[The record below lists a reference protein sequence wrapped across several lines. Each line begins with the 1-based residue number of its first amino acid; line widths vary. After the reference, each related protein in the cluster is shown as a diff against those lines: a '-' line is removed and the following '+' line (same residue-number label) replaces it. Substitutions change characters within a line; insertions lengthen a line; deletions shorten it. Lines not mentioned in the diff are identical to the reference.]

1 MTGPRPK
8 MADKLRQSQ
17 TAAGSP
23 KDELIRERGVQPAK
37 TEPATVPPG
46 PALVPLTS
54 VLCTEELHSRPPR
67 PADYQTENRALL
79 LLTQA
84 LADAP
89 GTILQTLADTL
100 LEVFQVQ
107 SAGISLLTQ
116 DQKSFFLPAIAGLW
130 KPHIGGDMPRNFSPC
145 GDVLDLNATQL
156 FKRPEQR
163 YPHLLA
169 ATPPAEEALLT
180 PFYVAGKLAG
190 TIWVVAHDGRRKFDP
205 EDLRQLENL
214 ARFASAAYQAASL
227 DTTREQGRAALIAV
241 EDAVQSGQAI
251 ERLDTQIRESD
262 ERYRALFESMDE
274 GFCII
279 EKIEGEA
286 GQPFDFRY
294 VQANPA
300 FAVQSGFSGV
310 LGRTLRQVLPDES
323 EKWLLTYDAV
333 LKTGEPIRFERG
345 LVSQGRVLELHAFRV
360 EDDTHRH
367 VGVGFKDITE
377 RKRSEEQLRQNRDT
391 FFNLVE
397 NAPFGVYVVD
407 AQFRLSQVS
416 NAAQKVFSHVRPLIG
431 RDFEEVLRSVWA
443 DPFASEAI
451 GRFRHTLETG
461 EPYAAP
467 NTIQLRNDIP
477 EVESYDWKIE
487 RITLPNGEFGVVC
500 YFYDVTERL
509 HAADA
514 LRESEAF
521 NRSIIESSPDCVKI
535 LDLQGNLLS
544 ILTGQKLLGIEDI
557 QPFLRKSWIDFW
569 KDGDKQAARAVT
581 NAAQAGGKGSFVGFF
596 RTPLGD
602 PKWWDVAV
610 SPILD
615 LNGKPVRLLAVSR
628 EVTQRRQAE
637 LNSEFLASVSR
648 DLVHWASVD
657 EMMQTVG
664 AKIAAYL
671 QLSLC
676 AFVEINEAADQVLI
690 NHDWHR
696 EDVPSLVGIHRLA
709 DFVGD
714 EFIQVARGGEVIV
727 VRDAV
732 ADPYTDPEKF
742 AALKIASFICVPLIR
757 DGQWRFALCLYKDV
771 AYDWRDDEI
780 ELARELTARIWTRL
794 ERLRAEA
801 ALRESEQR
809 YRTLFESIDEGF
821 CIIEKVEADADAL
834 SGEARAPLDFR
845 YIEANAAFEVQSGVR
860 DVVGKTIRQVLPG
873 ITDDWLLTYD
883 AVLRTGKSTRF
894 ERGFVDKGRVR
905 ELEVYTFRVKAKT
918 QACVAAIFRDI
929 TVRKQ
934 AEKAL
939 LQLTAQFKTLIDEA
953 PLGIYMIDADLCIR
967 QVNSTALP
975 AFGNIPDLIGRDF
988 AEVLHILWSKAQA
1001 DEFVKQFR
1009 HTLETGEPCFVPQMI
1024 EKRSDRQTT
1033 EYYEW
1038 QINRIALPEGGF
1050 GVVCYFRDI
1059 SERVLAQQQ
1068 VLESEA
1074 RYRNLFNSMDEG
1086 FCIIEMIFD
1095 EHEKPVDWR
1104 YLEVN
1109 PSFEKQTG
1117 ISDIKGKRIRQL
1129 APDHE
1134 EYWFDTYGK
1143 VLLTGEPV
1151 RFENEAHA
1159 MDRWFDLYAFKVGGP
1174 ESRKVAV
1181 LFTNITER
1189 NTLERQLHEHAQEL
1203 ADLHR
1208 RKDEFLAMLSHELRS
1223 PLAPISSAVHL
1234 LRLQKNEEPVQ
1245 RQARIVIERQVGQL
1259 KHLVDDLLEVSRI
1272 TTGRV
1277 QLRRERITLNGI
1289 VERALETARP
1299 LIRQR
1304 RHELT
1309 VTLPPQPVWL
1319 HADAARLEQVVVNLL
1334 TNAAKYTDEG
1344 GHIGMTVQQE
1354 GDAAVLRVRDTGVG
1368 IAPELLP
1375 RIFELFTQAERSL
1388 DRSQGGLGIG
1398 LCLVQRLVEL
1408 HAGTVEAYSVLGQGS
1423 EFVVRLPVVTIS
1435 MPPLLSPATET
1446 NQPSAKS
1453 CSVLVVDDNLDTAQS
1468 LADLL
1473 EMSGHEVRMAHDGP
1487 TAVETALAWQP
1498 DVVLLDL
1505 GLPGLNGL
1513 EVATRIRRQPMR
1525 KNIVLVALTGYGQET
1540 DRQRSHEAGF
1550 DHHLVK
1556 PADFGVVQKIL
1567 AAVLE
1572 GDAKPTEQASSSPI

>member
-323 EKWLLTYDAV
+323 EEWLLSYDAV

-397 NAPFGVYVVD
+397 NAPVGVYVVD

-664 AKIAAYL
+664 AKIAAYQ
-671 QLSLC
+671 QLSIC
-676 AFVEINEAADQVLI
+676 AFVEINEAADQVVI

-696 EDVPSLVGIHRLA
+696 EDVPSLVGAHRLA
-709 DFVGD
+709 DFVED
-714 EFIQVARGGEVIV
+714 EFIQVARAGEVIV
-727 VRDAV
+727 VRDTV
-732 ADPYTDPEKF
+732 ADPRTDHEKF
-742 AALKIASFICVPLIR
+742 AALKIASFLCVPLIR

-771 AYDWRDDEI
+771 AYDWREDEI

-794 ERLRAEA
+794 ERLRAED
-801 ALRESEQR
+801 ALRESEKR

-821 CIIEKVEADADAL
+821 CIIEKVEAGADAL
-834 SGEARAPLDFR
+834 TGEARAPLDFR
-845 YIEANAAFEVQSGVR
+845 YIEANAGFEVQSGVL
-860 DVVGKTIRQVLPG
+860 DAVGKTIRQVMPG

-883 AVLRTGKSTRF
+883 AVLRTGESTRF
-894 ERGFVDKGRVR
+894 EREFVDKGRVR
-905 ELEVYTFRVKAKT
+905 VLDVYTFRVQAKT
-918 QACVAAIFRDI
+918 QACIAVIFKDV
-929 TVRKQ
+929 TARKQ
-934 AEKAL
+934 AEAAL
-939 LQLTAQFKTLIDEA
+939 RQSEERFRALVTASTDVVYRMSPDWSVMRQLHGQNFIVDTAEPSNNWLQEYIHPDDQPRVLSVIDEA
-953 PLGIYMIDADLCIR
+953 IRTKGFFEMEHRVRLVDGSLGWTFSHAVPLLDA
-967 QVNSTALP
+967 
-975 AFGNIPDLIGRDF
+975 
-988 AEVLHILWSKAQA
+988 
-1001 DEFVKQFR
+1001 
-1009 HTLETGEPCFVPQMI
+1009 TGEIVEWFGTASDVT
-1024 EKRSDRQTT
+1024 EHKRA
-1033 EYYEW
+1033 E
-1038 QINRIALPEGGF
+1038 NAL
-1050 GVVCYFRDI
+1050 R
-1059 SERVLAQQQ
+1059 
-1068 VLESEA
+1068 ESEE

-1104 YLEVN
+1104 FVEVN

-1117 ISDIKGKRIRQL
+1117 IPDIVGKRIREL

-1134 EYWFDTYGK
+1134 QYWFDTYGT
-1143 VLLTGEPV
+1143 VSLTGEPV
-1151 RFENEAHA
+1151 RFVNKAQA

>member
-1 MTGPRPK
+1 MTAARQPTEE
-8 MADKLRQSQ
+8 ALRQC
-17 TAAGSP
+17 
-23 KDELIRERGVQPAK
+23 PA
-37 TEPATVPPG
+37 ESSGVPPSG
-46 PALVPLTS
+46 SLVPLGA
-54 VLCTEELHSRPPR
+54 VLCTEELNRRPTRTP
-67 PADYQTENRALL
+67 DYETENRALVTL
-79 LLTQA
+79 AKA
-84 LADAP
+84 LADSP
-89 GTILQTLADTL
+89 RTVLQTLANTL
-100 LEVFQVQ
+100 LAVFKAD
-107 SAGISLLTQ
+107 SAGLSLLSK
-116 DQKSFFLPAIAGLW
+116 DEKSFFWPAIAGLW
-130 KPHIGGDMPRNFSPC
+130 QAHIGGGTPRDFGPC
-145 GDVLDLNATQL
+145 GDVLDCNAPLL
-156 FKRPEQR
+156 FKHPERR
-163 YPHLLA
+163 YPYFLSVMPL
-169 ATPPAEEALLT
+169 AEECLLV
-180 PFYVAGKLAG
+180 PFYINAKAVG
-190 TIWVVAHDGRRKFDP
+190 TIWVIAHDGRRKFDA
-205 EDLRQLENL
+205 EDLRQLESL
-214 ARFASAAYQAASL
+214 GRFASAAYRAVASL
-227 DTTREQGRAALIAV
+227 DAALEQGRVALGLS
-241 EDAVQSGQAI
+241 EEAVQSGLAL
-251 ERLDTQIRESD
+251 ENLNTEFRESEERRRLALDSAELGTFNIDPATNALKTD
-262 ERYRALFESMDE
+262 ERFRAIFGFADE
-274 GFCII
+274 LMTY
-279 EKIEGEA
+279 E
-286 GQPFDFRY
+286 Q
-294 VQANPA
+294 A
-300 FAVQSGFSGV
+300 FAIVHPGDRLQQRDEVAAATRPDDPVPYATEYRVIHPDGTVRWV
-310 LGRTLRQVLPDES
+310 LAQARINFAQEGLVRTLLSFDGTV
-323 EKWLLTYDAV
+323 A
-333 LKTGEPIRFERG
+333 
-345 LVSQGRVLELHAFRV
+345 
-360 EDDTHRH
+360 
-367 VGVGFKDITE
+367 DITQ
-377 RKRSEEQLRQNRDT
+377 RKRAE
-391 FFNLVE
+391 
-397 NAPFGVYVVD
+397 
-407 AQFRLSQVS
+407 
-416 NAAQKVFSHVRPLIG
+416 
-431 RDFEEVLRSVWA
+431 
-443 DPFASEAI
+443 
-451 GRFRHTLETG
+451 
-461 EPYAAP
+461 
-467 NTIQLRNDIP
+467 
-477 EVESYDWKIE
+477 
-487 RITLPNGEFGVVC
+487 
-500 YFYDVTERL
+500 
-509 HAADA
+509 DA

-521 NRSIIESSPDCVKI
+521 NRSIIASSPDCIKI
-535 LDLQGNLLS
+535 LDLEGNLLS
-544 ILTGQKLLGIEDI
+544 MLAGQQLLGIEDI
-557 QPFLRKSWIDFW
+557 QPFLNKPWIDFW
-569 KDGDKQAARAVT
+569 KDGDSQAARAAI
-581 NAAQAGGKGSFVGFF
+581 NAAVAGGKGNFVGFF

-637 LNSEFLASVSR
+637 LNFEFLASVSR

-1181 LFTNITER
+1181 LFNNITER
-1189 NTLERQLHEHAQEL
+1189 KKTERQLLEHAGAL
-1203 ADLHR
+1203 ADLDR
-1208 RKDEFLAMLSHELRS
+1208 RKDEFLAMLSHELRN
-1223 PLAPISSAVHL
+1223 PLAPLSNAVHL

-1245 RQARIVIERQVGQL
+1245 RQARNIIERQVAQL
-1259 KHLVDDLLEVSRI
+1259 KHLVDELLEISRI

-1277 QLRRERITLNGI
+1277 QLRRERVAVSGI
-1289 VERALETARP
+1289 VERAIETAQP
-1299 LIRQR
+1299 LVEQR
-1304 RHELT
+1304 RHELD
-1309 VTLPPQPVWL
+1309 VSLPPQPIWL
-1319 HADAARLEQVVVNLL
+1319 QADAARLEQVVVNLL

-1344 GHIGMTVQQE
+1344 GRIWLTVERE
-1354 GDAAVLRVRDTGVG
+1354 GDAAVLRVRDTGIG

-1375 RIFELFTQAERSL
+1375 RIFDLFTQAERSL

-1398 LCLVQRLVEL
+1398 LCLVQRLVDL
-1408 HAGTVEAYSVLGQGS
+1408 HGGSVEVTSVLGQGS
-1423 EFVVRLPVVTIS
+1423 EFVVRLPAILFELPQFPS
-1435 MPPLLSPATET
+1435 PLP
-1446 NQPSAKS
+1446 PSATAQPHGKR
-1453 CSVLVVDDNLDTAQS
+1453 CRVLVVDDNVDAAQS
-1468 LADLL
+1468 LVDLL
-1473 EMSGHEVRMAHDGP
+1473 KVTGHEVGMAHDGP
-1487 TAVETALAWQP
+1487 SGLKAIRDFRP
-1498 DVVLLDL
+1498 DAVLLDI
-1505 GLPGLNGL
+1505 GLPGLSGL
-1513 EVATRIRRQPMR
+1513 EVAKRIRQLPEL
-1525 KNIVLVALTGYGQET
+1525 KHIVLVAMTGYGQEA
-1540 DRQRSHEAGF
+1540 DRQRSQEAGF
-1550 DHHLVK
+1550 NHHLVK
-1556 PADFGVVQKIL
+1556 PAHFSEVEKIL
-1567 AAVLE
+1567 ATV
-1572 GDAKPTEQASSSPI
+1572 